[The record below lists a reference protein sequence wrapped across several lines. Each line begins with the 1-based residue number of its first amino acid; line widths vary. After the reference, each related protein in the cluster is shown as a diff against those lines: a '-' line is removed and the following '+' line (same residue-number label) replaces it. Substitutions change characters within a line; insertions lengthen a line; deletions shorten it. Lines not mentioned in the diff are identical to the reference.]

1 MEKDERRGDGH
12 GRRQPEEN
20 EGRGRKQLRVRR
32 EGGQGATQEQSQTVK
47 VLYTKAQSINCKLG
61 EIAAVAQE
69 SEPDI
74 ILLCN
79 KATTN
84 ASQAPENYNLECDL
98 RRDRSDTTAGIGGGL
113 LVYSKQEL
121 CVLPIDKYDD
131 NKFKQFCAF

>member
-1 MEKDERRGDGH
+1 M
-12 GRRQPEEN
+12 P
-20 EGRGRKQLRVRR
+20 

-47 VLYTKAQSINCKLG
+47 VLYTNAQSINCKLG
-61 EIAAVAQE
+61 ELAAVAQE

-74 ILLCN
+74 ILLTETWRN

-98 RRDRSDTTAGIGGGL
+98 WRDRSHTTAGIGGGL
-113 LVYSKQEL
+113 LVYSKKEL

-131 NKFKQFCAF
+131 NEFKQFCAF

>member
-1 MEKDERRGDGH
+1 VAEAAQSQK
-12 GRRQPEEN
+12 GRRTGSHPGTEPD
-20 EGRGRKQLRVRR
+20 
-32 EGGQGATQEQSQTVK
+32 STVK
-47 VLYTKAQSINCKLG
+47 VLYTNAQSINCKLG
-61 EIAAVAQE
+61 ELAAVAQE

-74 ILLCN
+74 VLLTETWCN

-121 CVLPIDKYDD
+121 CVLPIGKYDD